1 MPDAFADFIFLLL
14 RVFTFLLIGRAIAS
28 WIDPGLRSTIGRALY
43 DATEPIVGPVRSVMP
58 RMGFLD
64 LSLFV
69 TIILIQILQRM
80 LVQIIYG

>member
-1 MPDAFADFIFLLL
+1 MPTAFADFIFLLL

-43 DATEPIVGPVRSVMP
+43 DATEPIVAPVRQVLP
-58 RMGFLD
+58 RTGFLD

-69 TIILIQILQRM
+69 TLILLQVLGRMLAQIL
-80 LVQIIYG
+80 YS

>member
-43 DATEPIVGPVRSVMP
+43 EATEPIVGPVRSVMP
-58 RMGFLD
+58 RTGFLD
-64 LSLFV
+64 LSLFA
-69 TIILIQILQRM
+69 TLILIQILRQV
-80 LVQIIYG
+80 LAQILYS